1 MYYKNT
7 KTGAIF
13 FSSLPVTGKNIEEV
27 KEEKKEVKK
36 EVKKPTKK
44 GD

>member
-13 FSSLPVTGKNIEEV
+13 FSSLPVTGKDIEEV
-27 KEEKKEVKK
+27 KEDKKEVKK
-36 EVKKPTKK
+36 EDKKPTKK

>member
-1 MYYKNT
+1 MYYRNT

-13 FSSLPVTGKNIEEV
+13 FSSLPVTGQDIEEV

-36 EVKKPTKK
+36 EDKKPKKK

>member
-13 FSSLPVTGKNIEEV
+13 FSSLPVSGKDIEEM

-36 EVKKPTKK
+36 EDKKPTKK

>member
-13 FSSLPVTGKNIEEV
+13 FSSQPVTGKDIEEV

-36 EVKKPTKK
+36 EDKKPTKK

>member
-13 FSSLPVTGKNIEEV
+13 FSSLPVTGKDIEEV

-36 EVKKPTKK
+36 EDKKLTKK

>member
-13 FSSLPVTGKNIEEV
+13 FSSLPVTGKDIEEV

-36 EVKKPTKK
+36 EVAKPTKK

>member
-1 MYYKNT
+1 MYFKNT

-13 FSSLPVTGKNIEEV
+13 FSSLPVAGKDIEEV
-27 KEEKKEVKK
+27 KEDKKEVKK

>member
-13 FSSLPVTGKNIEEV
+13 FSSLPVTGKDIEEV

-36 EVKKPTKK
+36 EDKKPTKK

>member
-13 FSSLPVTGKNIEEV
+13 FSSLPVTGKDIEEV
-27 KEEKKEVKK
+27 KEDKKELKK
-36 EVKKPTKK
+36 EVKKPIKK

>member
-13 FSSLPVTGKNIEEV
+13 FSSLPVSGKDIEEV

-36 EVKKPTKK
+36 EVVKPTKK

>member
-13 FSSLPVTGKNIEEV
+13 FSSLPVSGKDIEEV
-27 KEEKKEVKK
+27 KEVKK
-36 EVKKPTKK
+36 EDKKPTKK

>member
-13 FSSLPVTGKNIEEV
+13 FSSLPVAGKDIEEV

>member
-13 FSSLPVTGKNIEEV
+13 FSSLPVTGRDIEEV
-27 KEEKKEVKK
+27 KEEKKEAKK
-36 EVKKPTKK
+36 EDKKPIKK